1 MTRNRLCQV
10 FALTL
15 LLAVALPV
23 IAAPNNSMVLTGNI
37 LAKGTFDLVGSKSL
51 NGTTLPPG
59 EYKVVASDS
68 QVSFLI
74 KGRIVAQAPI
84 QWKDIELADT
94 NAVVDQSGSIQE
106 IRFKGKGRSAVIM

>member
-1 MTRNRLCQV
+1 M
-10 FALTL
+10 
-15 LLAVALPV
+15 
-23 IAAPNNSMVLTGNI
+23 
-37 LAKGTFDLVGSKSL
+37 
-51 NGTTLPPG
+51 
-59 EYKVVASDS
+59 VASDS

>member
-1 MTRNRLCQV
+1 MTRSRLCQV

-37 LAKGTFDLVGSKSL
+37 LAKGTFNLVASKSL
-51 NGTTLPPG
+51 KGTTLLPG

-68 QVSFLI
+68 QVSFLL
-74 KGRIVAQAPI
+74 KGKVVAQAPI
-84 QWKDIELADT
+84 QWKDIQLADT
-94 NAVVDQSGSIQE
+94 NAVVDESGSIQE
-106 IRFKGKGRSAVIM
+106 IRFKGKGRSVVIM